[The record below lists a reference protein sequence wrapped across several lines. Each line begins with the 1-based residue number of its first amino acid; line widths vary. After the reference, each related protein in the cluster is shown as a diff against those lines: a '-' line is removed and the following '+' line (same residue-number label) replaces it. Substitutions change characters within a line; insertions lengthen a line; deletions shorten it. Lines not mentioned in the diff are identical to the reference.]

1 MITLLSGENSFE
13 IDRQLRQ
20 IVAEFGGAAE
30 KFDGVE
36 LEVRQLPD
44 LLMGMSL
51 FAAQR
56 LVIIRELSANKGVW
70 EVLPEW
76 LERQS
81 EDTHV
86 VLIEPKPDKRT
97 KTYKTLQAVA
107 AVVQCK
113 EWGNRDESK
122 AVAWVVAEMKRQ
134 GAAIDTTAA
143 RELVRRVGLQQQA
156 VATAVEQLAPLGAV
170 TLEHVEAQYLPPSD
184 ESVFQLFELALA
196 GDIEHLRAALGQ
208 LARTEDPYMALGLL
222 VGQAL
227 QLAAL
232 VVGRDA
238 NVASDLGVSPY
249 AITRL
254 RPYAQ
259 QLTHAQARQIVERL
273 QHADR
278 RVKTSSVAPWVAIE
292 HALLGLRT

>member
-97 KTYKTLQAVA
+97 KT
-107 AVVQCK
+107 
-113 EWGNRDESK
+113 
-122 AVAWVVAEMKRQ
+122 
-134 GAAIDTTAA
+134 
-143 RELVRRVGLQQQA
+143 
-156 VATAVEQLAPLGAV
+156 
-170 TLEHVEAQYLPPSD
+170 
-184 ESVFQLFELALA
+184 
-196 GDIEHLRAALGQ
+196 
-208 LARTEDPYMALGLL
+208 
-222 VGQAL
+222 
-227 QLAAL
+227 
-232 VVGRDA
+232 
-238 NVASDLGVSPY
+238 
-249 AITRL
+249 
-254 RPYAQ
+254 
-259 QLTHAQARQIVERL
+259 
-273 QHADR
+273 
-278 RVKTSSVAPWVAIE
+278 
-292 HALLGLRT
+292 